1 MTKKEFL
8 KRYDKKKYFS
18 EEELRD
24 LWWGD
29 LMNEYIPVVGKEE
42 YAEPDR
48 WNTSVSKVIQV
59 EDRYFIIYQYRANTE
74 YQETMYD
81 WQPDEVYPVEKTIIV
96 WEGIPPEKK
105 IDIFAGEGEI

>member
-1 MTKKEFL
+1 MTTKEFL
-8 KRYDKKKYFS
+8 NRYDNKDAFT
-18 EEELRD
+18 EDELQD

-29 LMNEYIPVVGKEE
+29 LINTHIPVVGAEE

-59 EDRYFIIYQYRANTE
+59 EDRYFMIYQYRANTE

-96 WEGIPPEKK
+96 WEGMPN
-105 IDIFAGEGEI
+105 GNNGSY

>member
-18 EEELRD
+18 EEELRG

-29 LMNEYIPVVGKEE
+29 LMNEYIPVVGAEE

-59 EDRYFIIYQYRANTE
+59 EDRYFMIYQYRANTE
-74 YQETMYD
+74 YQETTYD
-81 WQPDEVYPVEKTIIV
+81 CQPEEVQPVEKTIIV
-96 WEGIPPEKK
+96 WEGIPN
-105 IDIFAGEGEI
+105 GNNGSY

>member
-1 MTKKEFL
+1 MTTKEFL

-29 LMNEYIPVVGKEE
+29 LIDEYIPVVGKEE

-59 EDRYFIIYQYRANTE
+59 EDRYFMIYQYRANTE
-74 YQETMYD
+74 YQETEYD

-96 WEGIPPEKK
+96 WEGIPPHVLEEEKN
-105 IDIFAGEGEI
+105 